1 MLKYEWIQ
9 EGKEPLGSQ
18 CPLGHCPGLEN
29 LKEGRFV
36 RISPLYPHER
46 KNLIFLRKIEH
57 IQPVLGL
64 DLMASSD

>member
-18 CPLGHCPGLEN
+18 CPLGHCPSLEN

-36 RISPLYPHER
+36 RISPLYPHEK
-46 KNLIFLRKIEH
+46 KNLI
-57 IQPVLGL
+57 
-64 DLMASSD
+64 